1 MKTVLQNLLQGKPFG
16 HPLHPFLIH
25 FPLSLFLLSFIMDIV
40 MLLGWRSP
48 LAPEAVLAMIVLGI
62 VMAVPAALTGV
73 ADYQGI
79 RRDDPARRIGLA
91 HMLLNLAAV
100 ALFAISAWVRRGQL
114 DQLRPSALAFGLSAV
129 AVLLLGVSGYL
140 GGKMVYEKGI
150 AVGRH
155 RRKTPA
161 PTQTVEARLE
171 SDGTLA
177 VDEIDNLPAEG
188 ETLRVNA
195 GGVVLVITCFEGRYH
210 AFQEFCTH
218 RYGPLSEGT
227 LRGGEV
233 ECPWHGSCF
242 DIRTGKVTRGPAK
255 ENLRVFEVQL
265 REDGRLRIG
274 RELNPA

>member
-1 MKTVLQNLLQGKPFG
+1 MIRDLLQGKPLG

-25 FPLSLFLLSFIMDIV
+25 FPLSLFLLSFIMDLAI
-40 MLLGWRSP
+40 LLGWRSP
-48 LAPEAVLAMIVLGI
+48 VAVEAAWYMIVLGI
-62 VMAVPAALTGV
+62 TMAVPTAITGY

-79 RRDDPARRIGLA
+79 RRDDPARRIATA
-91 HMLLNLAAV
+91 HMVLNLVAV
-100 ALFAISAWVRRGQL
+100 ALFALSAWLRRGDLQAL
-114 DQLRPSALAFGLSAV
+114 HPPGWAVGASAA
-129 AVLLLGVSGYL
+129 AVLVLGISGYL
-140 GGKMVYEKGI
+140 GGKLVYEKGI

-161 PTQTVEARLE
+161 PCKTMTARLD

-177 VDEIDNLPAEG
+177 VEEVGSFPSEG

-195 GGVVLVITCFEGRYH
+195 GGVVMVVTCLNGRYY

-218 RYGPLSEGT
+218 RYGPLSEGPISD
-227 LRGGEV
+227 GQV

-242 DIRTGKVTRGPAK
+242 DIRTGKVTRGPAR
-255 ENLRVFEVQL
+255 ENLRTFEVQV

-274 RELNPA
+274 GEIKQE